1 MFNGRV
7 AGSVCDQNAG
17 SPQICN
23 GDKSVASR
31 VYFLRDGCFIFNS
44 YKDPVVRKERFLRAR
59 LTWLFPT
66 PYIFI
71 AQVSVQVGPV
81 LLNVAFNGRKEIRKT
96 SLSRNHLSITA
107 SLKANF
113 KINAIK
119 KGMCRNTIKVNI
131 LMK

>member
-1 MFNGRV
+1 M
-7 AGSVCDQNAG
+7 
-17 SPQICN
+17 
-23 GDKSVASR
+23 
-31 VYFLRDGCFIFNS
+31 
-44 YKDPVVRKERFLRAR
+44 VRKERFLRAR
-59 LTWLFPT
+59 LTWIFPT

-81 LLNVAFNGRKEIRKT
+81 LLNVVFNGRKEIRKT
-96 SLSRNHLSITA
+96 SLSRNHLSITV

-119 KGMCRNTIKVNI
+119 KGICRNTIKVNI